1 MWKWIESQSRRLTE
15 AWDRP
20 DGGPASRISEAYR
33 TCLFRIYEKTS
44 KEGKKVFSISSP
56 RRGDGRT
63 SFAVLL
69 GLTAASLTQQKVVLV
84 DADFLRP
91 SLHTALDLDIAP
103 GLSEGLATGQAE
115 ATLSLRASPFAGLD
129 VMTAGHGLFKRQFLL
144 EREEVKGIVRQL
156 RATYGMILVDT
167 PAVLDAGGLVT
178 LAGEVEG
185 TIILVRRRA
194 NRIKELEQVKSLA
207 EENAIGIL
215 GAVHYQAH

>member
-1 MWKWIESQSRRLTE
+1 MWKWIETQSRRLSE

-20 DGGPASRISEAYR
+20 DGGSASRISEAYR
-33 TCLFRIYEKTS
+33 TCLYRIHEKTS

-63 SFAVLL
+63 SFAILL
-69 GLTAASLTQQKVVLV
+69 GLTAASLTQQKVALI

-91 SLHTALDLDIAP
+91 CLHTALDLDIAP
-103 GLSEGLATGQAE
+103 GLSEGLATGWAE
-115 ATLSLRASPFAGLD
+115 ASLSLQASPFPGLD
-129 VMTAGHGLFKRQFLL
+129 VMTAGQGLFKRQFLL
-144 EREEVKGIVRQL
+144 EREEAKGLLRHL
-156 RATYGMILVDT
+156 RASYGMILVDT

-207 EENAIGIL
+207 EESSLGII